1 MRAFKYACFQKLLLE
16 GSLMRCSVIK
26 KVDDTN
32 YTLYEGDDESY
43 AHKLTVHLI
52 EEYAEEL
59 MFDRANLNEKKA
71 IQIAEQ
77 RFSVMVVKNK
87 KFKMEY

>member
-1 MRAFKYACFQKLLLE
+1 
-16 GSLMRCSVIK
+16 MRCSVIK